1 MKKLPVNIDL
11 IQNNIKMVL
20 IALGL
25 FCGLIS
31 FILYISMQLMKK
43 LMKRMH
49 RINTFVEIQGV
60 CLAAFAVLLLFMENR
75 YINFTNMNSSSVIT
89 DSMPWEYHKRF
100 FIETG
105 LIMFLCFFSFLG
117 SYRENSIMLS
127 ISTMISFMILVM
139 LIGLAVSNEVTS
151 KMIMDKLDADD
162 KNSYNCYFVI
172 PQFSQETLMSHG
184 CQGKYLSY
192 ANDIST
198 LTCPKQQ
205 ISRIWENNVNL
216 LVQDQKEMYGCL
228 NIGCCDQVKTI
239 ISGRF
244 SDMTVGCITIAI
256 FLTYFIINHQYM
268 NKIASRYQAR
278 FLNHNGD
285 CFYLFWLVLLATS
298 FIFIKY
304 GMKFEQMGVPVANF
318 DGIVPKDGQIY
329 DYYGIPNPKVKKEL
343 KALEL
348 GSRSDTLMS
357 YFKFADISKILPYSD
372 PACPPDGIC
381 SDNLQTLIKLSMTQD
396 TDLAKKD
403 ANLFNL
409 RFPPNAA
416 DTDIAAVQ

>member
-127 ISTMISFMILVM
+127 ISTMISFMILVT
-139 LIGLAVSNEVTS
+139 VSYTH
-151 KMIMDKLDADD
+151 L
-162 KNSYNCYFVI
+162 
-172 PQFSQETLMSHG
+172 TLPT
-184 CQGKYLSY
+184 K
-192 ANDIST
+192 
-198 LTCPKQQ
+198 
-205 ISRIWENNVNL
+205 RIV
-216 LVQDQKEMYGCL
+216 
-228 NIGCCDQVKTI
+228 
-239 ISGRF
+239 
-244 SDMTVGCITIAI
+244 
-256 FLTYFIINHQYM
+256 
-268 NKIASRYQAR
+268 
-278 FLNHNGD
+278 
-285 CFYLFWLVLLATS
+285 
-298 FIFIKY
+298 
-304 GMKFEQMGVPVANF
+304 
-318 DGIVPKDGQIY
+318 
-329 DYYGIPNPKVKKEL
+329 
-343 KALEL
+343 
-348 GSRSDTLMS
+348 
-357 YFKFADISKILPYSD
+357 
-372 PACPPDGIC
+372 
-381 SDNLQTLIKLSMTQD
+381 
-396 TDLAKKD
+396 
-403 ANLFNL
+403 
-409 RFPPNAA
+409 
-416 DTDIAAVQ
+416 